1 MVKKP
6 TALVLAAAVSA
17 SLVTSGC
24 ATMGEEG
31 QMQAL
36 GAGLGAAVGCGIG
49 ALVTRDAK
57 GCAAGAAIGGA
68 IGFTAVKINQYQAKQ
83 VRSSKADARLYGL
96 AKPVNSP
103 QVKIRKGTS
112 SPNAV
117 KAGQAVTIT
126 TDYSLM
132 LPAATSDT
140 QVSESWALKKDGK
153 VLYSL
158 PAQVNERTPGGWST
172 SAAIDVPQNA
182 PPGTYVVEHKVK
194 VGSSYDTDESTFVV
208 KS

>member
-1 MVKKP
+1 MYTK
-6 TALVLAAAVSA
+6 TTTLVLAAAVSA

-24 ATMGEEG
+24 ATMGDEG

-36 GAGLGAAVGCGIG
+36 GAGLGAAVGCGVG

-96 AKPVNSP
+96 TKPVNSP

-112 SPNAV
+112 NPSSV

-132 LPAATSDT
+132 LPTSASDT
-140 QVSESWALKKDGK
+140 NVSESWALKKDGK
-153 VLYSL
+153 VLYTL

-182 PPGTYVVEHKVK
+182 QPGTYVVEHKVK
-194 VGSSYDTDESTFVV
+194 VGSSYDTDESVFVV

>member
-1 MVKKP
+1 
-6 TALVLAAAVSA
+6 
-17 SLVTSGC
+17 
-24 ATMGEEG
+24 
-31 QMQAL
+31 MQAL

-49 ALVTRDAK
+49 ALVTRDAR

-68 IGFTAVKINQYQAKQ
+68 IAFTAVKINQYQAKQ

-112 SPNAV
+112 NPTAI
-117 KAGQAVTIT
+117 KPGQAVTIT

-132 LPAATSDT
+132 LPASTSDT
-140 QVSESWALKKDGK
+140 KVSESWALKKDGK
-153 VLYSL
+153 VLYTL

-172 SAAIDVPQNA
+172 SAAIDVPKNA
-182 PPGTYVVEHKVK
+182 SPGTYVVEHKVK

>member
-1 MVKKP
+1 MARK
-6 TALVLAAAVSA
+6 TMALVLAASVSA

-31 QMQAL
+31 QAQAL

-49 ALVTRDAK
+49 ALITRDGR

-96 AKPVNSP
+96 TKPVNSP

-112 SPNAV
+112 SPKAV
-117 KAGQAVTIT
+117 RAGEAVTIT
-126 TDYSLM
+126 TDYSVM
-132 LPAATSDT
+132 LPASDVDT
-140 QVSESWALKKDGK
+140 KVSESWALKKDGK

-158 PAQVNERTPGGWST
+158 PALVNERTPGGWST
-172 SAAIDVPQNA
+172 SAAIDIPANA
-182 PPGTYVVEHKVK
+182 QPGTYVVEHKVK
-194 VGSSYDTDESTFVV
+194 AGSSYDTDESTFVV